1 MERSK
6 TMTEGSE
13 WKLILLFTLP
23 LMAGNL
29 LQQLYN
35 TVDGIIVGNLVGETA
50 LAAVGTCAPLTMLF
64 TAIALGM
71 SNGAA
76 VVLSQFYGAGR
87 MDEMKK
93 TVASS
98 LILLFSMGVALSV
111 VGCALTGW
119 LLRTILG
126 VQDYLRAD
134 AEVYF
139 RIYALGLLAQFI
151 YNIVSAILRSMGDS
165 RATLYFLL
173 VASVCNVLLDLLAVA
188 LLGWGVLG
196 VAVATVISQI
206 LSAAVSVVYLFQRY
220 PALRFQKGELRF
232 DREKGILVLKMGI
245 PSTLQQC
252 VVSMGHMAIQR
263 VINHFDITA
272 GYTAATRIESFIL
285 IPIQGFF
292 MGMATFTGQ
301 NLGAGKLERISRALA
316 RTILMSL
323 VVVAA
328 VIAII
333 YPFAPELVRV
343 FGVTGDSGDVAVV
356 YLRFVALAFAVFCV
370 YFSING
376 VLQGSGDVVFTA
388 FNTFSGLAIKVAFV
402 YLVAYLTPVG
412 MAAIWWGNLVSW
424 IYSLVLSA
432 LRYRFGPWRSKC
444 VVTDRAE

>member
-111 VGCALTGW
+111 VGCALAGW

-196 VAVATVISQI
+196 VAIATVISQI

-252 VVSMGHMAIQR
+252 VASLGHVAIQR
-263 VINHFDITA
+263 VINAFDITA
-272 GYTAATRIESFIL
+272 GYTAAMRIESFLL

-301 NLGAGKLERISRALA
+301 NLGGGKLSRISKAVKE
-316 RTILMSL
+316 TVLMSL

-328 VIAII
+328 VIGII
-333 YPFAPELVRV
+333 YPFAPQLVRI
-343 FGVTGDSGDVAVV
+343 FGVTGDSGDVAVT
-356 YLRFVALAFAVFCV
+356 YLRFVALAFVVFCI

-388 FNTFSGLAIKVAFV
+388 FNTFSGLVIKVVFV

-424 IYSLVLSA
+424 IYSLVLAA

-444 VVTDRAE
+444 VVKNS

>member
-1 MERSK
+1 
-6 TMTEGSE
+6 
-13 WKLILLFTLP
+13 
-23 LMAGNL
+23 
-29 LQQLYN
+29 
-35 TVDGIIVGNLVGETA
+35 
-50 LAAVGTCAPLTMLF
+50 
-64 TAIALGM
+64 
-71 SNGAA
+71 
-76 VVLSQFYGAGR
+76 
-87 MDEMKK
+87 
-93 TVASS
+93 
-98 LILLFSMGVALSV
+98 
-111 VGCALTGW
+111 
-119 LLRTILG
+119 
-126 VQDYLRAD
+126 
-134 AEVYF
+134 
-139 RIYALGLLAQFI
+139 
-151 YNIVSAILRSMGDS
+151 
-165 RATLYFLL
+165 
-173 VASVCNVLLDLLAVA
+173 
-188 LLGWGVLG
+188 
-196 VAVATVISQI
+196 
-206 LSAAVSVVYLFQRY
+206 
-220 PALRFQKGELRF
+220 
-232 DREKGILVLKMGI
+232 
-245 PSTLQQC
+245 
-252 VVSMGHMAIQR
+252 MAIQR

-272 GYTAATRIESFIL
+272 GFTAATRIESFIL

-343 FGVTGDSGDVAVV
+343 FGVTGDSGDAAVG

-388 FNTFSGLAIKVAFV
+388 FNTFSGLAIKVVFV